1 MNNSINNATN
11 NATNNALNSTENKET
26 AMNTQNTVNT
36 TATSLNTTE
45 ATTMDTKTEL
55 TNSINLSLEETTM
68 KDLTI
73 DFSAF
78 YAADNKLPEEVSQS
92 LAEARAQAVEQHGLT
107 IANRAE
113 KALSFISLV
122 HMLESVGGKETW
134 LGEMLFNLSVSNHYW
149 WFNKVKGEQITHG
162 QRYTE
167 ALVQVLGNKDHEAV
181 SLLDAALETIKG
193 YQVDI
198 LEDGTINLLLKDK
211 KELTL
216 LKTFAPSAVKLSLQ
230 RTGIKVLVKKGTTI
244 TPVRGQ
250 PFVFSKNTAMA
261 FGMDVINPHLENV
274 LKSIRI
280 HNEYTRVTKDIFELE
295 VKSYT
300 KEAYKFKRE
309 DALVMLLLLKE
320 NNVDLKELF
329 KYEKESKGKLLI
341 LSRSEGAKGVKSL
354 KRIVAPAH
362 NFSEKYAMSGVTSL
376 NDAKQGYVVP
386 MVTIPRLVEF
396 TKDKGYDVVVTR
408 ENVNKTINRF
418 DKLNNAK
425 ALWNHWV
432 KVFVVSDATTDE
444 QINKALVGGNILV
457 PNSFLRS
464 NGVCRVVTDMDNG
477 GIKASTTPF
486 KGLDNELA
494 NGDTCVI
501 ASAGFKGGLLSALG
515 LAYGDTGC
523 VKNLFNI
530 IEGSNTADPI
540 LNSMRAA
547 VMQSMTTMVINGV
560 EVQGVLLTLELK
572 ITNAYTVDSLMYART
587 KQEDK
592 TSDHE
597 KERVK
602 QNIED
607 MLEEMET
614 ESKSSRGLRAYVAE
628 QKAASSDL
636 FSVYEWMKEG
646 LSNGTLVKKPLIT
659 KVIAQEIQSIAHWYG
674 KATAVSFLK
683 TLLANQEEHGF
694 DVDKLYAIQYLG
706 AVEKEINKEVNVQD
720 IVDVLK
726 ESTFKLTQ
734 DSSVYTKETMK
745 DLLLLLGNSVYGW
758 SNIVYQDGTKVALPT
773 GRILVSDIEDQM
785 KNDKSYVVA
794 KGLINDL
801 LENIKGMV
809 KEDGTL
815 YTESNSHLMMKALI
829 QKPLL
834 GKNFGYQYTKGY
846 YGVALPMLGNYGVS
860 TAGITNRN
868 RMVRSDTTWETMTL
882 SKAPQYFKGMT
893 ASYNVVDLDFGHEL
907 NLVLECAVFV
917 NVEIVLMHQNDF
929 DGDMYR
935 ITLGD
940 VLPFVE
946 TIYNEFNG
954 EFFKEFYVG
963 ELAGNTLD
971 IKKAQQ
977 CYLNEYH
984 ESVHN
989 AILAKDHIGSYTANS
1004 YFYEAMLPNL
1014 IGETFTSIR
1023 DKEVTVTANDAYMI
1037 TSIMK
1042 MLIQVEAMDNV
1053 KQEGSSTYITEML
1066 LHYKL
1071 RNLKGY
1077 NGMSDDHAVKNH
1089 LNDLV
1094 KELMKLINAK
1104 SINMSQED
1112 VIKAVEIMYHVSK
1125 VYDTKSNTTAL
1136 NLFNARNINEKA
1148 VNNVASFLSGEDY
1161 DNSFDFEGSFDS
1173 IIEGID
1179 KESMYYEIIMQT
1191 VESLTGED
1199 VTIRI

>member
-1 MNNSINNATN
+1 MNNVNNAVTN
-11 NATNNALNSTENKET
+11 TSNENKET
-26 AMNTQNTVNT
+26 TMNTQNNVNT

-45 ATTMDTKTEL
+45 ATAMDTKTEL
-55 TNSINLSLEETTM
+55 TNSINLSIEETTM

-92 LAEARAQAVEQHGLT
+92 LADARAQAIELHGLT

-122 HMLESVGGKETW
+122 HMLESVGGKDTW
-134 LGEMLFNLSVSNHYW
+134 LGEQLFNLSVSNHQW
-149 WFNKVKGEQITHG
+149 WFNKVKGEQITQGH
-162 QRYTE
+162 RYRE
-167 ALVQVLGNKDHEAV
+167 ALILVVGSADHEAV
-181 SLLDAALETIKG
+181 QLLDQALESIKG
-193 YQVDI
+193 YKVDV
-198 LEDGTINLLLKDK
+198 LEDGTVNLLIKDK
-211 KELTL
+211 KEFNL
-216 LKTFAPSAVKLSLQ
+216 LKTFNHSDVKLSLQ
-230 RTGIKVLVKKGTTI
+230 RTGIKVLVKKGTVI
-244 TPVRGQ
+244 TPIKGQ
-250 PFVFSKNTAMA
+250 PFVFGKNTAMT
-261 FGMDVINPHLENV
+261 FGIDVINGYLENV

-280 HNEYTRVTKDIFELE
+280 HNEYTRTTKDVFEVE

-320 NNVDLKELF
+320 NNVDLKDLF
-329 KYEKESKGKLLI
+329 KNEKENTGKLLI
-341 LSRSEGAKGVKSL
+341 LSRVEGHKGVKSL

-376 NDAKQGYVVP
+376 NDAKQGFVVP
-386 MVTIPRLVEF
+386 MVTVPRLVEF

-425 ALWNHWV
+425 ALWTHWV

-457 PNSFLRS
+457 PNSFLKS

-486 KGLDNELA
+486 KGLDNQLA

-515 LAYGDTGC
+515 LAYGDIGC

-547 VMQSMTTMVINGV
+547 VINSMTTMVINGV

-572 ITNAYTVDSLMYART
+572 ITNAYTVDSLMFAKT
-587 KQEDK
+587 KEEDK
-592 TSDHE
+592 TAEHE
-597 KERVK
+597 KERVR

-614 ESKSSRGLRAYVAE
+614 ESKASRGLRAYVAE

-659 KVIAQEIQSIAHWYG
+659 KIIAQEIQSIAHWYG
-674 KATAVSFLK
+674 KATAVAFLK
-683 TLLANQEEHGF
+683 ELLSNQEEHGF
-694 DVDKLYAIQYLG
+694 DIDKLYAIQYLG
-706 AVEKEINKEVNVQD
+706 AVEKDITNEVTVQEVVD
-720 IVDVLK
+720 ILNR
-726 ESTFKLTQ
+726 SAFKLTQ
-734 DSSVYTKETMK
+734 DSSVYTKDTMQE
-745 DLLLLLGNSVYGW
+745 LLDVLGNNSYGW
-758 SNIVYQDGTKVALPT
+758 CNIVYQDGTKVALPT
-773 GRILVSDIEDQM
+773 GRILVCDIEEQM

-794 KGLINDL
+794 KGLINDV

-815 YTESNSHLMMKALI
+815 YVESNSHMMMRALI

-868 RMVRSDTTWETMTL
+868 RMVRSDNTWEVMTL

-940 VLPFVE
+940 ILPFVE
-946 TIYNEFNG
+946 TIYKEFNG
-954 EFFKEFYVG
+954 NFFKDFYVG

-984 ESVHN
+984 ESVYN

-1014 IGETFTSIR
+1014 IGQTFVSIR
-1023 DKEVTVTANDAYMI
+1023 EKEVSVTAYDAYMI

-1071 RNLKGY
+1071 RGLKGY
-1077 NGMSDDHAVKNH
+1077 NGMSDDRAIKNH

-1094 KELMKLINAK
+1094 KELMKLVNAK
-1104 SINMSQED
+1104 NITMSEEE

-1125 VYDTKSNTTAL
+1125 LFDTKSNTTAL

-1148 VNNVASFLSGEDY
+1148 INNVTSFLSGEDY
-1161 DNSFDFEGSFDS
+1161 DNSYDFENSFDS
-1173 IIEGID
+1173 ILEGLD

-1191 VESLTGED
+1191 VESLTGQD
-1199 VTIRI
+1199 TKIRI

>member
-1 MNNSINNATN
+1 MNNLNNVNNTVTNTSIDT
-11 NATNNALNSTENKET
+11 KET
-26 AMNTQNTVNT
+26 AMNTQNTTTSTVN
-36 TATSLNTTE
+36 SLNTTE
-45 ATTMDTKTEL
+45 AAAMNTNQTEL
-55 TNSINLSLEETTM
+55 SNSINLSIEDTKM

-92 LAEARAQAVEQHGLT
+92 LAEARAQAVEKHGLT
-107 IANRAE
+107 IADRAE
-113 KALSFISLV
+113 KALSIISLV
-122 HMLESVGGKETW
+122 HMLESVGGKDTW
-134 LGEMLFNLSVSNHYW
+134 LGELLFNLLVSNTQW

-162 QRYTE
+162 RRYQD
-167 ALVQVLGNKDHEAV
+167 ALVTVVGSEDHVSVGLFKQAV
-181 SLLDAALETIKG
+181 KLVKG
-193 YQVDI
+193 YRVDTM
-198 LEDGTINLLLKDK
+198 EDGTVNLAYRDK
-211 KELTL
+211 KEDIIV
-216 LKTFAPSAVKLSLQ
+216 KTFNHSDVKLSLQ
-230 RTGIKVLVKKGTTI
+230 RSGIKVLVKKGTVI
-244 TPVRGQ
+244 TPIKGQ
-250 PFVFSKNTAMA
+250 PFVFGKNTAMT
-261 FGMDVINPHLENV
+261 FGIDVINGYLENV

-280 HNEYTRVTKDIFELE
+280 HNEYTRTTKDVFEME

-320 NNVDLKELF
+320 NNVDLKDIF
-329 KYEKESKGKLLI
+329 KNERENTSKLLI
-341 LSRSEGAKGVKSL
+341 LSRTEGHKGVKSL

-362 NFSEKYAMSGVTSL
+362 TFEEKYGKSGVTSL

-386 MVTIPRLVEF
+386 MITVPRLVEF
-396 TKDKGYDVVVTR
+396 TKDNGYDVVVTR

-425 ALWNHWV
+425 ALWTHWV

-486 KGLDNELA
+486 KGLDNNLA
-494 NGDTCVI
+494 KGDTCVI

-515 LAYGDTGC
+515 LAYGNVDS

-540 LNSMRAA
+540 LNGMRSA
-547 VMQSMTTMVINGV
+547 VLKSMTTMVINGV

-572 ITNAYTVDSLMYART
+572 ITNAYTVDSLMYAKT
-587 KQEDK
+587 KEEDK
-592 TSDHE
+592 TSEHE
-597 KERVK
+597 KERVR

-614 ESKSSRGLRAYVAE
+614 ESKASKGLRAYVAE

-659 KVIAQEIQSIAHWYG
+659 KIIAQEIQSIAHWYG
-674 KATAVSFLK
+674 KATAVAFLK
-683 TLLANQEEHGF
+683 SLLDNQEEHGF
-694 DVDKLYAIQYLG
+694 DIDKLYAIQYLG
-706 AVEKEINKEVNVQD
+706 AIEKDINKEVTVQE
-720 IVDVLK
+720 IVDVLNN
-726 ESTFKLTQ
+726 SAYKLVQ

-745 DLLLLLGNSVYGW
+745 ELLDLLGNSSYGW
-758 SNIVYQDGTKVALPT
+758 CNIVYQDGTKVALPT
-773 GRILVSDIEDQM
+773 GRILVCDIEEQM

-794 KGLINDL
+794 KGLINDV

-815 YTESNSHLMMKALI
+815 YVESNSHMMMKALI

-868 RMVRSDTTWETMTL
+868 RMVKSNNTWEVMTL

-940 VLPFVE
+940 ILPFVE

-954 EFFKEFYVG
+954 NFFKDFYEG
-963 ELAGNTLD
+963 ELAGNVLD
-971 IKKAQQ
+971 IKKSQK

-984 ESVHN
+984 ESVYN

-1014 IGETFTSIR
+1014 IGKTFVSIYE
-1023 DKEVTVTANDAYMI
+1023 KEVIVTPYDAYMI

-1053 KQEGSSTYITEML
+1053 KQEGSATYITEML

-1071 RNLKGY
+1071 RGLKGY
-1077 NGMSDDHAVKNH
+1077 NGMSDDRAIKNH
-1089 LNDLV
+1089 LDDLV
-1094 KELMKLINAK
+1094 KELMKLVNAK
-1104 SINMSQED
+1104 NINMTQDD
-1112 VIKAVEIMYHVSK
+1112 VVKAVEIMYHASK
-1125 VYDTKSNTTAL
+1125 LFDTKSNTTAF

-1148 VNNVASFLSGEDY
+1148 INNVTSFLSGEEYNNSY
-1161 DNSFDFEGSFDS
+1161 DFENSFDAILKGL
-1173 IIEGID
+1173 D

-1191 VESLTGED
+1191 VEALTGED
-1199 VTIRI
+1199 TKIRI

>member
-1 MNNSINNATN
+1 MNNSNNVNNAVTN
-11 NATNNALNSTENKET
+11 TSIDTKETTMKTQDNATS
-26 AMNTQNTVNT
+26 

-45 ATTMDTKTEL
+45 ATTMNTKQNEL
-55 TNSINLSLEETTM
+55 ATSINLSLETTTM

-92 LAEARAQAVEQHGLT
+92 LAEARALAVEQHGLV

-122 HMLESVGGKETW
+122 HMLASVGGKDTW
-134 LGEMLFNLSVSNHYW
+134 LGEQLFNLSVSNHQW

-162 QRYTE
+162 HRYRE
-167 ALVQVLGNKDHEAV
+167 ALVSVVGVADHEAV
-181 SLLDAALETIKG
+181 QLLDQALESIKG
-193 YQVDI
+193 FYVET
-198 LEDGTINLLLKDK
+198 LEDGTVNLLLRN
-211 KELTL
+211 KEKTV
-216 LKTFAPSAVKLSLQ
+216 LKTFNHSDVKLSLQ
-230 RTGIKVLVKKGTTI
+230 RTGIKVLVKKGTVI
-244 TPVRGQ
+244 TPIKGQ
-250 PFVFSKNTAMA
+250 PFMFGKNTAMT
-261 FGMDVINPHLENV
+261 FGIDVINGHLENV

-280 HNEYTRVTKDIFELE
+280 HNEYTRTTKDVFEVE

-320 NNVDLKELF
+320 NNVDLKDLF
-329 KYEKESKGKLLI
+329 KNEKENQDKLLI
-341 LSRSEGAKGVKSL
+341 LSRNEGAKGVKSL
-354 KRIVAPAH
+354 KRIIAPAY
-362 NFSEKYAMSGVTSL
+362 NFSDKYSQSGVTSL

-396 TKDKGYDVVVTR
+396 TKDGSGYDVVVTR

-425 ALWNHWV
+425 ELWTHWV

-457 PNSFLRS
+457 PNSFLKS

-486 KGLDNELA
+486 KGLDKDLSK
-494 NGDTCVI
+494 GDTCI
-501 ASAGFKGGLLSALG
+501 ISSAGFKGGLLSALG
-515 LAYGDTGC
+515 LAYGNVDG

-530 IEGSNTADPI
+530 IEGTNTADPI
-540 LNSMRAA
+540 LEGMRAA
-547 VMQSMTTMVINGV
+547 VLNSMTTMVINGV

-572 ITNAYTVDSLMYART
+572 ITNAYTVDSLMYAKT

-592 TSDHE
+592 TSEHE
-597 KERVK
+597 KERVR

-614 ESKSSRGLRAYVAE
+614 DSKSSRGLRAYVAE

-674 KATAVSFLK
+674 KTTAVAFLK
-683 TLLANQEEHGF
+683 DLLSNQEEHGF

-706 AVEKEINKEVNVQD
+706 AIEKEINKEVNVQD
-720 IVDVLK
+720 IVDVLNN
-726 ESTFKLTQ
+726 SAFKLTQ

-745 DLLLLLGNSVYGW
+745 ELLSLFGNTVYGW
-758 SNIVYQDGTKVALPT
+758 TNIVYQDGTKVALPT

-794 KGLINDL
+794 KGLINDV

-846 YGVALPMLGNYGVS
+846 YGVALPMLGNYGIS

-868 RMVRSDTTWETMTL
+868 RMVRSTTTWETMTL

-893 ASYNVVDLDFGHEL
+893 ASYNVVDLDFGDEL

-917 NVEIVLMHQNDF
+917 NVEVVLMHQNDF

-954 EFFKEFYVG
+954 NFFKDFYVG
-963 ELAGNTLD
+963 ELAGNILD

-1004 YFYEAMLPNL
+1004 YFYEAVLPNL

-1023 DKEVTVTANDAYMI
+1023 NRDVSVTANDAYVI

-1077 NGMSDDHAVKNH
+1077 NGMSDDRAVKNH

-1094 KELMKLINAK
+1094 KALMKLVNAK
-1104 SINMSQED
+1104 NINMTEED
-1112 VIKAVEIMYHVSK
+1112 VVKAVEIMYHAAKLFDS
-1125 VYDTKSNTTAL
+1125 KSNTSM
-1136 NLFNARNINEKA
+1136 NLFNARNVDEKA
-1148 VNNVASFLSGEDY
+1148 VNNVSSFLAGEDLDSSY
-1161 DNSFDFEGSFDS
+1161 DFENS
-1173 IIEGID
+1173 IDAILEGLD

-1191 VESLTGED
+1191 IESLTGEE
-1199 VTIRI
+1199 TKIRI